1 MALTN
6 AEHQALWRKRRA
18 AELERLRVAA
28 ESAPGGDTD
37 FDLYV
42 RAQEPIIA
50 ELRAIAR
57 VHVANFVQSASA
69 TAAEY
74 LERLNVYWPTASTE
88 ARQALAACKTI
99 EDCRK
104 LLQPSEAL
112 RKAMDDYLDHKD
124 RLRKNKIPIEGVARR
139 KMPVLRKSS
148 PTAETLEKMRLG
160 RERAKAQ
167 RKAWEE
173 EKRIDAQE
181 AAKRKRKAEALVG
194 KTVANGCTPAEEA
207 AAKAK
212 LAEVLATPTKL
223 EAARKASMDAM
234 GAILRQGRKP
244 LRNNRP

>member
-18 AELERLRVAA
+18 AEIERLRVAA
-28 ESAPGGDTD
+28 ESAKGGDTD

-50 ELRAIAR
+50 ELRAIAK
-57 VHVANFVQSASA
+57 VHVANFVQSASV

-74 LERLNVYWPTASTE
+74 LERLNVYWPTASAE

-124 RLRKNKIPIEGVARR
+124 RLRKNKIPMEGVARR
-139 KMPVLRKSS
+139 KMPVLRKST
-148 PTAETLEKMRLG
+148 PQETELFNLRQRVVDLRRQCDAARAAG
-160 RERAKAQ
+160 RGVS
-167 RKAWEE
+167 
-173 EKRIDAQE
+173 DAQE
-181 AAKRKRKAEALVG
+181 YEMQAIERKLMALEG
-194 KTVANGCTPAEEA
+194 HALT
-207 AAKAK
+207 
-212 LAEVLATPTKL
+212 
-223 EAARKASMDAM
+223 
-234 GAILRQGRKP
+234 
-244 LRNNRP
+244 